1 VQYRTLHIISLIRS
15 ICAAPHKFE
24 FILNIIRSVIIESQR
39 GNQINLHSL
48 QLYLENIYDIRINYD
63 INQFVFHDIDRLS
76 ALQPVHGVR
85 NSKELL
91 FISESTDGLEL
102 SLYLDEPTV
111 HELAKNNPFKCLN
124 QDNLN
129 AFCLVAEGI
138 SHFVYL
144 IWSATHNRT
153 VSQLELELQAEV
165 DKYILCAS
173 MLANQANGKLPAN
186 LCDLLFE
193 RITYNSDLSREQE
206 LRYRLANDY
215 ANSYC
220 RRLHHRMINFG
231 ESKLITNEIR
241 RFYRLWHQHK
251 MKRIN
256 TLCLH

>member
-1 VQYRTLHIISLIRS
+1 
-15 ICAAPHKFE
+15 
-24 FILNIIRSVIIESQR
+24 
-39 GNQINLHSL
+39 
-48 QLYLENIYDIRINYD
+48 
-63 INQFVFHDIDRLS
+63 VFHDIDRLS
-76 ALQPVHGVR
+76 AYQPALGMR
-85 NSKELL
+85 TSKELL
-91 FISESTDGLEL
+91 FISETTDGLEL
-102 SLYLDEPTV
+102 SLYLDETTIN
-111 HELAKNNPFKCLN
+111 ELIENNPFESLN
-124 QDNLN
+124 QDNFN

-173 MLANQANGKLPAN
+173 ILANQTNGKLPEN

-193 RITYNSDLSREQE
+193 RITYNADLSREQQQ
-206 LRYRLANDY
+206 RYRLANDY

-220 RRLHHRMINFG
+220 RRLHHQMIKFG